1 MSGETVSGETVAEL
15 DAFPAPWGREIKLQ
29 AVLHESGLRMLRIR
43 IKEGS
48 RFTVMDIDE
57 ETATRWGEA
66 MAGWAGGAAT

>member
-1 MSGETVSGETVAEL
+1 MSDETVTEL
-15 DAFPAPWGREIKLQ
+15 DSFPAPWGREVKLQ

-57 ETATRWGEA
+57 ETAERWATA
-66 MAGWAGGAAT
+66 MAGWAGGAEA